1 MLEACFCR
9 VDIVVQRPDG
19 YGWLSNH
26 DDVDDDD
33 IIRVCAYVCYYVLN
47 AIFFK
52 VLTRQVFPVADVS
65 F

>member
-26 DDVDDDD
+26 DDDVDDDVDDDD
-33 IIRVCAYVCYYVLN
+33 IIRVCVRMCV
-47 AIFFK
+47 IMC
-52 VLTRQVFPVADVS
+52 
-65 F
+65 